1 MLFAQ
6 KNSGPGPKKINE
18 ATRLFSSLANLNF
31 EPGYN
36 DHVYFQYLYNNK
48 NDISFL
54 GAYHLEEIFDKYIIQ
69 VSKKDF
75 TVVNHPFEVYGL
87 PDAHECIDGNLPLHL
102 VLNINAKQ
110 YFYPINPKF
119 PFLDEYKISCENLL
133 SRILITC
140 ADILY
145 FNLKYL
151 VPLNV
156 FTLASLSNTNKCNW
170 HIVYKYA
177 RFVDYRFL

>member
-69 VSKKDF
+69 VSEKDF

-87 PDAHECIDGNLPLHL
+87 PDAHECIDGNLILRL
-102 VLNINAKQ
+102 VLNINARQKSDSM
-110 YFYPINPKF
+110 NPEL
-119 PFLDEYKISCENLL
+119 PFLDKYKITREDLL
-133 SRILITC
+133 SKILIAC
-140 ADILY
+140 ANIIYSD
-145 FNLKYL
+145 LKHL
-151 VPLNV
+151 
-156 FTLASLSNTNKCNW
+156 
-170 HIVYKYA
+170 
-177 RFVDYRFL
+177 